1 MILFEE
7 GQALTRTRQD
17 DTLRLR
23 RTVTVPD
30 VVFTTFKTG
39 AFSVELRPMRYLVAL

>member
-1 MILFEE
+1 MILLKE

-23 RTVTVPD
+23 RTVTVTD
-30 VVFTTFKTG
+30 VVFI
-39 AFSVELRPMRYLVAL
+39 AF